1 MSFLVKPGKNN
12 DRTEKTEACIVAKQ
26 RRPMSLS
33 KETKLGIVV
42 AADVYMC
49 LRVYLGLIFQ
59 WRLTVLYSIRVFQV
73 SAVAQL
79 SHRLP
84 TSKVSVNG

>member
-26 RRPMSLS
+26 RRPTSLS
-33 KETKLGIVV
+33 KATKLGIVV

-59 WRLTVLYSIRVFQV
+59 WRLTVVYRIRVFQV

-79 SHRLP
+79 PHRLP
-84 TSKVSVNG
+84 SSKVSVNG